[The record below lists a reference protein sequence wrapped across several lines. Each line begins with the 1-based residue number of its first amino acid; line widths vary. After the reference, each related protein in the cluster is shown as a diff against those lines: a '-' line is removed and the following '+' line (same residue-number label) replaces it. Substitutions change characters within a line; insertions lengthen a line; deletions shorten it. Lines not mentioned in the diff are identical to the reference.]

1 MRVYLKD
8 FDNNGKEEAI
18 VTHYHGETETVF
30 SSKAELVK
38 QLPHLNKKFLSYRD
52 FANATVIELFGKENL
67 EASDQ
72 KQVHVL
78 EHSVFLNDGNN
89 NFTRSELPYEAQLS
103 SVKTLYLHDFNE
115 DGLPD
120 ILLAGN
126 DFHIN
131 TQLGRLDAGHGEVLM
146 NLGNGSFEKSTKF
159 RPEIKGQARA
169 VSAVK
174 VGNETQ
180 FLVTR
185 NNKSPVVLKTIKS
198 NE

>member
-1 MRVYLKD
+1 M
-8 FDNNGKEEAI
+8 
-18 VTHYHGETETVF
+18 
-30 SSKAELVK
+30 
-38 QLPHLNKKFLSYRD
+38 NKRFLSYRD
-52 FANATVIELFGKENL
+52 FANATVDELFGKENL

-78 EHSVFLNDGNN
+78 GHSVFINDGSN
-89 NFTRSELPYEAQLS
+89 NFTRSDLPYEAQLS
-103 SVKTLYLHDFNE
+103 SVKALYLHDFNG
-115 DGLPD
+115 DGLQD

-131 TQLGRLDAGHGEVLM
+131 TQLGRLDAGHGEVLL
-146 NLGNGSFEKSTKF
+146 NLGNGSFAKSTKY
-159 RPEIKGQARA
+159 RPEIKGQSRA
-169 VSAVK
+169 ISAVN

-180 FLVTR
+180 ILVTR